1 MICESKAVPIGK
13 LWIKKNRID
22 LNPPYQREASI
33 WSEDKQQLFID
44 SVLNGYDVPKLYFHD
59 RSDENG
65 PFSDSVVDGKQR
77 LSTIWN
83 FMEGKFSLAN
93 DFVFS
98 GDDSFLEDEI
108 PQSCQS
114 YEDFSDSQKEYFRGQ
129 SMDVVSIKKADDD
142 DIEELFSRLN
152 NGEPLNSA
160 EKRNAMGGNMIK
172 LVREIAKLNKLTSIL
187 SCKNKRMS
195 YHEIAAKTMKMELSE
210 QDGHGIFCDIGKKH
224 LDQMIVKNRDASESE
239 LDGLKARVSKQ
250 LNHLNRVF
258 RKNDPLLNRQTYLQL
273 YYGWIKF
280 ITKRYNSPS
289 LHKDIRSFLESF
301 QVKRHENLQKAE
313 DDRDNV
319 LLEYGRLAQQGTN
332 NLASMQERADI
343 LTRYFLED
351 YPDLG
356 ILDKSRQFNEVERH
370 LIWVRSGKMCQNP
383 NCDQKLDD
391 LGDMHAD
398 HIEAWSKG
406 GQTCLSNAQALCVEC
421 NLRKSSI

>member
-142 DIEELFSRLN
+142 DDEGSVDE
-152 NGEPLNSA
+152 
-160 EKRNAMGGNMIK
+160 
-172 LVREIAKLNKLTSIL
+172 
-187 SCKNKRMS
+187 
-195 YHEIAAKTMKMELSE
+195 
-210 QDGHGIFCDIGKKH
+210 
-224 LDQMIVKNRDASESE
+224 
-239 LDGLKARVSKQ
+239 
-250 LNHLNRVF
+250 VF
-258 RKNDPLLNRQTYLQL
+258 
-273 YYGWIKF
+273 
-280 ITKRYNSPS
+280 
-289 LHKDIRSFLESF
+289 H
-301 QVKRHENLQKAE
+301 H
-313 DDRDNV
+313 
-319 LLEYGRLAQQGTN
+319 
-332 NLASMQERADI
+332 
-343 LTRYFLED
+343 
-351 YPDLG
+351 
-356 ILDKSRQFNEVERH
+356 
-370 LIWVRSGKMCQNP
+370 
-383 NCDQKLDD
+383 
-391 LGDMHAD
+391 
-398 HIEAWSKG
+398 
-406 GQTCLSNAQALCVEC
+406 
-421 NLRKSSI
+421 